1 MAERVL
7 GLDVG
12 TSAVRVVEV
21 ALDRP
26 GGRGRS
32 GRGPVVTRVGEVPLP
47 AGAVR
52 DGEVV
57 DPAAVGA
64 AITELWRQTGLRS
77 RDVRVGLT
85 GSRVVVRVIDMP
97 AMPDEDM
104 AGAVRFS
111 AADHI
116 PIPLDEAVLDHA
128 VLEPVPQAE
137 PGGPAMV
144 RVLVVAAHRSAL
156 DGLLAAVTAG
166 GLRAV
171 AVDLVPFALVRTMY
185 EPAAD
190 EAPEAED
197 GFIPPPPGTSAAAEA
212 IVSVGAAMTTVVV
225 HEGGRPRFVR
235 TVLAGGDMLTTAIAD
250 ELGIDPEAA
259 EAAKRDI
266 RPGADD
272 LSAAAD
278 IAGTPRNPGDNDLAR
293 RAARVVELR
302 LAGILGEIQS
312 GLAYWMAQA
321 ERPLRRIVLTGGGAR
336 AGDIAGRLAL
346 LVGAPVES
354 GVVRGLE
361 APESAAGVGA
371 WADHTVAAGLALGAG
386 AQGWQIDLCPP
397 VKRSLFRT
405 GDMGKRVAVAAAV
418 VFVVGGG
425 LSVRSVLALRSE
437 RSELAAQKKATAK
450 VEAEIGQYTDL
461 RKLSTDLDTG
471 RKRVQSALAGDV
483 SWTRFLDDFVRN
495 MPSGTWISSLSAQ
508 INTGLAKGAAPA
520 ATTATTAAKAP
531 AAGTSGTADPAT
543 VAPLAAAPAAGIGSM
558 QVSVTGLDFP
568 DAADWLRKVAAN
580 PSLSGVT
587 ISGVSRAG
595 EESTDSVGFAST
607 ATITPAARSDRA
619 ARLAKAAL

>member
-21 ALDRP
+21 SIDRP
-26 GGRGRS
+26 GGRGRP
-32 GRGPVVTRVGEVPLP
+32 GRGPAVTRVGEVPLP

-128 VLEPVPQAE
+128 VLEPVPQADG
-137 PGGPAMV
+137 GGPPMV

-156 DGLLAAVTAG
+156 NGLMAAVTAG

-171 AVDLVPFALVRTMY
+171 AVDLVPFALVRAMY
-185 EPAAD
+185 EPLTD
-190 EAPEAED
+190 EVPEAED
-197 GFIPPPPGTSAAAEA
+197 GLIPSPPGAPVPAEA
-212 IVSVGAAMTTVVV
+212 IVSVGAALTTVVV
-225 HEGGRPRFVR
+225 HEGGRPKFVR
-235 TVLAGGDMLTTAIAD
+235 SVQAGGDMLTAAIAD
-250 ELGIDPEAA
+250 ELGIDRETA

-266 RPGADD
+266 QSGADD
-272 LSAAAD
+272 SGAAAS
-278 IAGTPRNPGDNDLAR
+278 DNDLAR

-321 ERPLRRIVLTGGGAR
+321 DRPLRRIVLTGGGAR

-346 LVGAPVES
+346 LVGAPVEW
-354 GVVRGLE
+354 GAVRALE

-397 VKRSLFRT
+397 VKRSLLRT
-405 GDMGKRVAVAAAV
+405 GDMGRRVAVAAAV

-437 RSELAAQKKATAK
+437 RSHLAAQKKATAK
-450 VEAEIGQYTDL
+450 VEAEIGQYKDL
-461 RKLSTDLDTG
+461 KKLSTDLDSG
-471 RKRVQSALAGDV
+471 RKRLQSALAGDV

-495 MPSGTWISSLSAQ
+495 MPSGAWISSFSAQ
-508 INTGLAKGAAPA
+508 INTGPAAKTVVPAA
-520 ATTATTAAKAP
+520 ATTTDAAKAP
-531 AAGTSGTADPAT
+531 ATDTPAAAT
-543 VAPLAAAPAAGIGSM
+543 VAPAAAAPAAGIGSL

-580 PSLSGVT
+580 PSVSGVT
-587 ISGVSRAG
+587 ISGVTKEG
-595 EESTDSVGFAST
+595 EGPTATVGFTST
-607 ATITPAARSDRA
+607 AAITPAARSDRA